1 MEIADFDKAYFS
13 CGMTAKYKGAIY
25 AIATINVEERLLGLI
40 DALSAKDCED
50 GDIIWVRCEN
60 AEVQQ

>member
-1 MEIADFDKAYFS
+1 MTVDEFDKAYFS
-13 CGMTAKYKGAIY
+13 CGMTAKYNGAVY

-50 GDIIWVRCEN
+50 SDIVWVRCEN